1 MIVHQLYRGGEEQTM
16 MRWIFRTKESVQ
28 HDFYLRITDVSMF
41 YNA

>member
-28 HDFYLRITDVSMF
+28 HDFYLRIKDVSMF